1 MTSRSVR
8 CPVAST
14 LDLVGDRWTL
24 LIVRDLLKGDARFT
38 DLRRSVEGITSSVLS
53 ARLKVL
59 ESEELVE
66 RRFYTDHPPRAEYLL
81 TAKGHSLG
89 VVVGA
94 LASWGRAPHRPRPLD
109 RRPPLRARRRRG
121 LPLSHLRPRRP
132 PLPDPDRPRLR
143 GS

>member
-1 MTSRSVR
+1 MRASPTCAAPSR
-8 CPVAST
+8 
-14 LDLVGDRWTL
+14 
-24 LIVRDLLKGDARFT
+24 
-38 DLRRSVEGITSSVLS
+38 GITSSVLS

-94 LASWGRAPHRPRPLD
+94 LASWGERHTDHDLSIVDHRCGHGVDVVYRCPTCDRAAPRSQIRIVP
-109 RRPPLRARRRRG
+109 A
-121 LPLSHLRPRRP
+121 
-132 PLPDPDRPRLR
+132 
-143 GS
+143 